1 MTLANWLAM
10 AAVALALLGVLLFL
24 EVIRP
29 FHNLSIDGPLALLSW
44 GIGGA
49 PFPGY
54 SVAERQIVYTQCR
67 QSFRERDAFTG
78 CFVGLVAD
86 RP

>member
-1 MTLANWLAM
+1 MRLANCLAM

-29 FHNLSIDGPLALLSW
+29 FHNLSIDGPHCAAFL
-44 GIGGA
+44 GNRGG

-67 QSFRERDAFTG
+67 HSFRKRDAFTG

>member
-1 MTLANWLAM
+1 MRLANWLAM
-10 AAVALALLGVLLFL
+10 AAVALAFLGN
-24 EVIRP
+24 R
-29 FHNLSIDGPLALLSW
+29 
-44 GIGGA
+44 GG

-54 SVAERQIVYTQCR
+54 SVAERQIVSTQCR

>member
-1 MTLANWLAM
+1 M

-44 GIGGA
+44 GIGAALSLATLWLSGRSFILSA
-49 PFPGY
+49 ASL
-54 SVAERQIVYTQCR
+54 SVNVI
-67 QSFRERDAFTG
+67 AFTG
-78 CFVGLVAD
+78 CFVVLVAG